1 MDEIVIEEKPNGEA
15 LGNGGKAVAKR
26 SSGAPTRRTKTP
38 AVNGTDQLLAIIE
51 RVACDPAAD
60 IAKMRELLELRVS
73 LQAAEAKRQFGIA
86 MSAAQEEME
95 PVRSDCHNKQ
105 THSNYASY
113 PALDRALR
121 PIYTKHGFALT
132 FDTVPGAPDGEV
144 HIICDA
150 THNAGHERRYHLEM
164 SADGKGAK
172 GGDVM
177 TRTHATGAA
186 LTYGQ
191 RYLLKMIFNIAVEND
206 DDGNKA
212 AKPKEPVKPNEPS
225 GFIND
230 QQTQTVLDLIARVGA
245 DTRRFCEFLKI
256 DGVALLPAS
265 QYQRAID
272 ALNAFAQQQKQK
284 T

>member
-15 LGNGGKAVAKR
+15 MGNGGKAVAKR

-73 LQAAEAKRQFGIA
+73 LHAAETKRQFGIA

-132 FDTVPGAPDGEV
+132 FDTVPGAPDGE
-144 HIICDA
+144 
-150 THNAGHERRYHLEM
+150 GHLLSEEH
-164 SADGKGAK
+164 D
-172 GGDVM
+172 
-177 TRTHATGAA
+177 TRGP
-186 LTYGQ
+186 
-191 RYLLKMIFNIAVEND
+191 
-206 DDGNKA
+206 
-212 AKPKEPVKPNEPS
+212 KPKGPVKPTEPS

-265 QYQRAID
+265 QYQRRID
-272 ALNAFAQQQKQK
+272 AR
-284 T
+284 